1 MQVSCPKSLACFAF
15 FPPKLPCSVE
25 WSPLAQLGKYL
36 LSSKILP
43 KSVFCDM
50 VKAICPW
57 RRKKPACG
65 NGERLFDMFS
75 QPMLKNVCLLQD
87 ANVLSRYF
95 LTKWNKCLTVDW
107 LFWRTI
113 SSWIPLIPCSQR
125 DFLALFLPRS
135 CRFLHS
141 FPWQVSGVALQRK
154 LQTGCVTM

>member
-1 MQVSCPKSLACFAF
+1 MLVWTCGCLLGHRVSPGGPAAPPGPGRALSAGGCAPQAWAALPREHRCQEEMWKWRFHLQVSCPKSLACFAF

-87 ANVLSRYF
+87 ANVLS
-95 LTKWNKCLTVDW
+95 
-107 LFWRTI
+107 
-113 SSWIPLIPCSQR
+113 
-125 DFLALFLPRS
+125 S
-135 CRFLHS
+135 CIF
-141 FPWQVSGVALQRK
+141 FNQVE
-154 LQTGCVTM
+154 